1 MSPILT
7 QPKNYKQFRTK
18 IPKKDG
24 LLSIKYLDIIKTNS
38 ENKMLIY
45 EMMNKNAKIFEKEV
59 NDNILDNSIK
69 EKILSELKKIDKNT
83 DKQIENIISN
93 STSQEKEDSIKY
105 LRTQPKMIY
114 IGAKEIF
121 NEITNRESTSDISNE
136 KLKQNTMKIKN
147 TKMNNLNDIFFDFAK
162 NNIKRKIE
170 LRNQF
175 NQEISLQYIENLL
188 KNEIRKIAILLS
200 LFDID
205 VKNENNSLFPKG
217 INTSSSFLIKDLKN
231 KFGINILSKSLKNN
245 LRFYKYHKALINNNK
260 KSRNLQNYGSQTQS
274 KYNVNI
280 IDKSKSNNIR
290 YNTESEYRK
299 VLMDQLSNNDDDNN
313 KNTLMIIFW
322 IIK

>member
-231 KFGINILSKSLKNN
+231 KFGINILSKSLK
-245 LRFYKYHKALINNNK
+245 
-260 KSRNLQNYGSQTQS
+260 
-274 KYNVNI
+274 I
-280 IDKSKSNNIR
+280 I
-290 YNTESEYRK
+290 
-299 VLMDQLSNNDDDNN
+299 
-313 KNTLMIIFW
+313 
-322 IIK
+322 